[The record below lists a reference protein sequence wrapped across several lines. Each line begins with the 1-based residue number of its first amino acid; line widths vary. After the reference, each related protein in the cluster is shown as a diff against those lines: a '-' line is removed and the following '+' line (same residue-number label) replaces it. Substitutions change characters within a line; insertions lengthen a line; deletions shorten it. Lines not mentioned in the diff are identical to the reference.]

1 MTERNTNLLSNATKA
16 FTAASLKDIKKV
28 KLLNRR
34 DKKYLAHSAQ
44 IPTILEKLKENYL
57 IIEDNDQRLFDYHSL
72 YFDTKDFMLYHQ
84 HHNKKKNRFKIR
96 QREYV
101 DANLSYFE
109 LKYKNNK
116 SKTFKTRKKI
126 PEIHENFNEL
136 EKDLIENISP
146 INASSYEPK
155 INIDYKRLTLV
166 NKNHKDRITID
177 FQLKAYNNKNEKLF
191 KNLSIIE
198 YKYDSST
205 MNRDFLDLMKENRI
219 YESSMSKYC
228 VGIANIYKH
237 LVKQNNFKS
246 LLYKIKKVSSL
257 PLADSLAIAR

>member
-1 MTERNTNLLSNATKA
+1 
-16 FTAASLKDIKKV
+16 
-28 KLLNRR
+28 
-34 DKKYLAHSAQ
+34 
-44 IPTILEKLKENYL
+44 
-57 IIEDNDQRLFDYHSL
+57 
-72 YFDTKDFMLYHQ
+72 MLYHQ